1 MSKLVNLVGSGIGLA
16 REISAS
22 RQPTSKTTT
31 SRSVTSDAS
40 LGSGTRGDF
49 STRNQDDQEYGS
61 RRDYQDYLSVSWSNH
76 SGEREYHNSQEKK
89 GIRACEEEWNP
100 QDPVNNLTQLPPPY
114 TPEESGESANRVLP
128 PTLQR
133 PSSPNMT
140 AWGRLPCP
148 VIIPQRRPENKERGF
163 IRAYAP
169 ALLECGIDEATFLN
183 FIDSLNQATKV
194 SHPIEVNLSLICN
207 PTIELPCTNKDA
219 SADKITLLRYHPLLT

>member
-31 SRSVTSDAS
+31 SRSVTSDAG
-40 LGSGTRGDF
+40 LGSGTKGNF

-61 RRDYQDYLSVSWSNH
+61 CTDYQDYLSVSWSSH
-76 SGEREYHNSQEKK
+76 SGQREYHNSQEKK
-89 GIRACEEEWNP
+89 GVKTCEEEWSL

-114 TPEESGESANRVLP
+114 TPEEYVESANRVLP

-140 AWGRLPCP
+140 AWGRLPRP

-183 FIDSLNQATKV
+183 FIDSLNEATKV
-194 SHPIEVNLSLICN
+194 SPPNEVNLSLIGK
-207 PTIELPCTNKDA
+207 PVIELPCTSKDTL
-219 SADKITLLRYHPLLT
+219 ADRIMLLRHHPLLT